1 MKRLNDAKSGDW
13 NALDAY
19 LSDVQKHKVLTPE
32 ELSEIT
38 GLSSSGDL
46 AAQERLI
53 QSHLRLVVG
62 IAHQYAGFGLPLA
75 DIISEGNLG
84 LIRAAELY
92 DPKYGTKFST
102 YASVWIKQ
110 RIHRAITKQAKSVR
124 IPMWRSQ
131 RLRKIARI
139 SDELSGEFGRPASED
154 ELASRLGLSTDEIE
168 ELRRDKLEVVSL
180 DAPLRPGE
188 DDSGTLMET
197 FLDENA
203 QDASETTSKHELI
216 EEMITSLHDL
226 DDRELQIV
234 TAKFGFQQG
243 GEVSFREL
251 GRRYGV
257 SHEWV
262 RRISEL
268 AIVKVR
274 RALEGAR
281 SLTRT
286 ERMRRKAQVLERL
299 ARLGATP
306 ATIAV

>member
-1 MKRLNDAKSGDW
+1 
-13 NALDAY
+13 
-19 LSDVQKHKVLTPE
+19 
-32 ELSEIT
+32 
-38 GLSSSGDL
+38 
-46 AAQERLI
+46 
-53 QSHLRLVVG
+53 
-62 IAHQYAGFGLPLA
+62 
-75 DIISEGNLG
+75 
-84 LIRAAELY
+84 
-92 DPKYGTKFST
+92 
-102 YASVWIKQ
+102 
-110 RIHRAITKQAKSVR
+110 
-124 IPMWRSQ
+124 
-131 RLRKIARI
+131 
-139 SDELSGEFGRPASED
+139 
-154 ELASRLGLSTDEIE
+154 
-168 ELRRDKLEVVSL
+168 
-180 DAPLRPGE
+180 
-188 DDSGTLMET
+188 MET